1 MNINIYR
8 HTFIVQCPANR
19 MPIIY
24 QLEVQS
30 EKMIYVEKIVVACQ
44 MWQQEFHENIADSL
58 AKLFPG
64 TKQILRA
71 HHHGVDV
78 ETVRFVG

>member
-1 MNINIYR
+1 MNIYR
-8 HTFIVQCPANR
+8 HQFVVRCPANA

-30 EKMIYVEKIVVACQ
+30 LKMIYVEKIVVACQ
-44 MWQQEFHENIADSL
+44 MWQQEFHEKIADAL
-58 AKLFPG
+58 AMQFPG
-64 TKQILRA
+64 TRQVLRA

-78 ETVRFVG
+78 ETQRGEA